1 VSSAHRV
8 QRAALYAGGMAPTD
22 KRGRARLAS
31 QITKAAGKL
40 TTDAVARMDD
50 EMPWFRELSAES
62 RSFVGLIV
70 QRGIAAFAE
79 WLRDPQPALLTT
91 DVGPFEVA
99 PRDMAGIVNLHQ
111 TVSLVRLTFA
121 VVEESISEIVDE
133 ADETLMHEALMEYGR
148 EVAFATAEVY
158 ARAAEMRGA
167 WDARLEALLV
177 DSVMRAEADE
187 TVRTRASALGWHSRG
202 DVVVVLGRLPREAT
216 TGHAQES
223 VIDDVRR
230 SANGAGLDA
239 LVAVQGDRMV
249 AVLGGVGDPDKA
261 GASVASHFGDGPVV
275 VGPLVSDLLQAHV
288 SARSAVA
295 GLRAAPGWPDAPRPV
310 TSDDLLP
317 ERALA
322 GDGHARRQLVTEVF
336 IPLVDAGIVD
346 TVSMFL
352 ANGSSIEAT
361 ARAMF
366 VHANTV
372 RYRLRRAGEITG
384 LTPNDPRHSY
394 TYRVALTL
402 GRLQA
407 PETPP
412 QQTL

>member
-1 VSSAHRV
+1 
-8 QRAALYAGGMAPTD
+8 MAPTD
-22 KRGRARLAS
+22 NRGRARLAS

-40 TTDAVARMDD
+40 TTGAVARMDD

-79 WLRDPQPALLTT
+79 WLRDPQRALLTI

-121 VVEESISEIVDE
+121 VVEESISEIADE
-133 ADETLMHEALMEYGR
+133 ADATLMHEALMEYGR

-187 TVRTRASALGWHSRG
+187 TVRTRASALGWQSRG

-223 VIDDVRR
+223 VIDDIRR

-261 GASVASHFGDGPVV
+261 GASVASHFGDGPIV
-275 VGPLVSDLLQAHV
+275 VGPLVGDLLEAHR

-336 IPLVDAGIVD
+336 TPLVDAGLVD

-361 ARAMF
+361 ARALF

-372 RYRLRRAGEITG
+372 RYRLRRAAEITG
-384 LTPNDPRHSY
+384 LSPNDPRHSY

-407 PETPP
+407 PETPT

>member
-1 VSSAHRV
+1 
-8 QRAALYAGGMAPTD
+8 MAPTD
-22 KRGRARLAS
+22 KRARARLAA

-40 TTDAVARMDD
+40 TTAAMARMDA

-62 RSFVGLIV
+62 RSFVSLIV
-70 QRGIAAFAE
+70 QRGISSFAD
-79 WLRDPQPALLTT
+79 WLRDPMPHLLTH
-91 DVGPFEVA
+91 VGPFEVA
-99 PRDMAGIVNLHQ
+99 PKDMAGIVNLHQ
-111 TVSLVRLTFA
+111 TVSLVKLTFV
-121 VVEESISEIVDE
+121 VVEERIFEI
-133 ADETLMHEALMEYGR
+133 ADDADTHLMHEALLEYAR

-187 TVRTRASALGWHSRG
+187 TVRTRASALGWASRG
-202 DVVVVLGRLPREAT
+202 DVVVVLGRLPQGAT

-230 SANGAGLDA
+230 SANDAGLDA
-239 LVAVQGDRMV
+239 LVAVQGDRLV

-261 GASVASHFGDGPVV
+261 GASVAGHFGDGPIV
-275 VGPLVSDLLQAHV
+275 VGPLVGDLLEAHI
-288 SARSAVA
+288 SARAAVA
-295 GLRAAPGWPDAPRPV
+295 GLRAAPGWPEAPRPV

-322 GDGHARRQLVTEVF
+322 GDGHARRQLVREVYA
-336 IPLVDAGIVD
+336 PLVDAGMLD
-346 TVSMFL
+346 TVATFL

-361 ARAMF
+361 ARALF

-372 RYRLRRAGEITG
+372 RYRLRRAAEITG
-384 LTPNDPRHSY
+384 LSPNDARHSY
-394 TYRVALTL
+394 TFRVALTL
-402 GRLQA
+402 GRLQV
-407 PETPP
+407 PETPR